1 MLALRNSSIT
11 RWGRGG
17 GGGAAVNHVQRIY
30 ASPPIFPSF
39 WCRWVCSG
47 GILQKLHDLHKALK
61 PCPLPAQ
68 DQDMLWKARSAP
80 QVLTGSTCGCHS
92 TVVKDKDCESTTAS
106 GMWNYSSLRSLCVK
120 EAGMQIKDLTPGI

>member
-1 MLALRNSSIT
+1 M
-11 RWGRGG
+11 
-17 GGGAAVNHVQRIY
+17 NHVQRIY

-39 WCRWVCSG
+39 GAGGFVLVESCRNCT
-47 GILQKLHDLHKALK
+47 IYNKALK

-80 QVLTGSTCGCHS
+80 QVLMGSTCGCHS

-106 GMWNYSSLRSLCVK
+106 RDVELQLPPFLMCVK

>member
-17 GGGAAVNHVQRIY
+17 GGGAAVNH
-30 ASPPIFPSF
+30 AEDMPLHPFSLLFGAGGFSL
-39 WCRWVCSG
+39 G

-68 DQDMLWKARSAP
+68 DQDMLWKARVWP
-80 QVLTGSTCGCHS
+80 H
-92 TVVKDKDCESTTAS
+92 K
-106 GMWNYSSLRSLCVK
+106 Y
-120 EAGMQIKDLTPGI
+120 